1 MIQFCPGPAAIK
13 DRTGGYLFIQ
23 PGKRKN
29 MPLEI
34 AGNNPQYPARIRK
47 PLDTVEVGI
56 GN

>member
-1 MIQFCPGPAAIK
+1 MIKFCPGPAAIK
-13 DRTGGYLFIQ
+13 DRIGGNLFIQ
-23 PGKRKN
+23 TGEKN